1 MSKTKWM
8 IAILCS
14 ISIMITIGTP
24 IASSRSHQLI
34 SFKEGD
40 YFPEPPPW
48 RDLLPSLLLAKTA
61 LAITNSILLTILL
74 INYVRIYK
82 TTRSQ
87 FSLGLIIFSV
97 ALLLYSLT
105 SNPLIHTLAGF
116 RLSGLG
122 PFTLLPDLFTCI
134 ASAILLYLSQQ

>member
-1 MSKTKWM
+1 MSKTTWM
-8 IAILCS
+8 IAVLYSFI
-14 ISIMITIGTP
+14 IIITIGLP
-24 IASSRSHQLI
+24 LASGRSHQLI
-34 SFKEGD
+34 SYREGD
-40 YFPEPPPW
+40 YLPEPPPW

-61 LAITNSILLTILL
+61 LATTNSILLTILL
-74 INYVRIYK
+74 ISYVRIYR
-82 TTRSQ
+82 TTSSQ

-122 PFTLLPDLFTCI
+122 PFTMLPDLFTCI